1 MAAGRV
7 TTGFSLP
14 YVAEYAAE
22 AGVVTYSNPTKLARG
37 VRGQIE
43 PEVADNNDFYA
54 DNVKAE
60 SIDGT
65 FTGGTLTLEVD
76 GLLAAAEKLIF
87 GLPDAA
93 TVNGITVQQYGDEA
107 DPPYLGVGFIYR
119 FMSGGVTTYVPIVLT
134 KVKFNLPTNEAQ
146 TQGEEI
152 DWQTQELTGQIM
164 RDDSTNHNWKMVGTA
179 TYSTEAD
186 AETALKTILG
196 YVAPSGTP

>member
-22 AGVVTYSNPTKLARG
+22 AGVVTYSNPMKLARG
-37 VRGQIE
+37 VRAQIE
-43 PEVADNNDFYA
+43 PEVAGNNDFYA

-60 SIDGT
+60 SIAGT

-76 GLLAAAEKLIF
+76 GLLTAAENLIM
-87 GLPDAA
+87 GLPEAA
-93 TVNGITVQQYGDEA
+93 TVSGISVQQYGDQA
-107 DPPYLGVGFIYR
+107 DPPYLGVGFVYR
-119 FMSGGVTTYVPIVLT
+119 FMSAGVTNYVPIVLT
-134 KVKFNLPTNEAQ
+134 KVKFNLPTSQAQ

-152 DWQTQELTGQIM
+152 EWQTQELTAQIM
-164 RDDSTNHNWKMVGTA
+164 QDDTANHNWKYVGTA

-196 YVAPSGTP
+196 YVAPSP